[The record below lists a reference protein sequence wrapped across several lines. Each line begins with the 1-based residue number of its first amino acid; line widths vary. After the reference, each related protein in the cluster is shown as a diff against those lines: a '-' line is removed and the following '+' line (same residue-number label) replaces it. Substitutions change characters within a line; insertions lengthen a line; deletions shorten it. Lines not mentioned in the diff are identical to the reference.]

1 MAEYYREG
9 KIAWT
14 PLVIFGSSFLRPLL
28 GDMGYH
34 IDEGIVLV
42 ADDETQARKFL
53 SEYCRKTQGNGV
65 EISSWK
71 KRRKYPDNFCCGFLQ
86 MKKGTKE
93 EEATEFL
100 FANDFFPV
108 VIGGGIIHDF
118 LRYNHQIF
126 RLSEKDTK
134 DVSTIE
140 FETKIA
146 NFRTYIVENVPDILQ
161 TLEGLHTSI
170 VFMEYAGTEAQRQI
184 FNCIVSVGAVYA
196 KYLRKTCSERE
207 VTAFA
212 DAYIKETLDR
222 LQKISEFATG
232 EEIPEL
238 MSSCVWNFLQMN
250 EHIALADMEAVG
262 GKAYKALKKKE
273 IILFDD
279 VFYYFP
285 HELFVKICKP
295 LLETRS
301 CTELK
306 EILDKV
312 GILYCNSADKTVK
325 KTVTTSYGAQERV
338 RFLWVHKEFLF
349 SPDNLRLEDVFCIED
364 EEDTYEL

>member
-1 MAEYYREG
+1 MGGYCRES

-14 PLVIFGSSFLRPLL
+14 PLVIFGSSFLRPILK
-28 GDMGYH
+28 DMNYH
-34 IDEGIVLV
+34 LDEGIVLV
-42 ADDETQARKFL
+42 ADDEMQAREFL
-53 SEYCRKTQGNGV
+53 SEYCRKTKGNGV

-71 KRRKYPDNFCCGFLQ
+71 KRRKCPNNFGCGFLQ

-100 FANDFFPV
+100 SENEFLPV
-108 VIGGGIIHDF
+108 VISGGIIHDY
-118 LRYNHQIF
+118 LRYNHHIF
-126 RLSEKDTK
+126 RLSEKDIE
-134 DVSTIE
+134 DVSTKK

-161 TLEGLHTSI
+161 TLERLHTSI
-170 VFMEYAGTEAQRQI
+170 VFMEYTGTDAQRQI

-196 KYLRKTCSERE
+196 KYLRRTCSERE
-207 VTAFA
+207 VTAFV

-250 EHIALADMEAVG
+250 GHIALADVEAVG
-262 GKAYKALKKKE
+262 GKAYKALKEKE
-273 IILFDD
+273 IILFDE
-279 VFYYFP
+279 VFYYVP

-306 EILDKV
+306 EILDKL

-325 KTVTTSYGAQERV
+325 KTVTTAYGAQERV
-338 RFLWVHKEFLF
+338 RFLWVRKEFLF
-349 SPDNLRLEDVFCIED
+349 SPDNLRLEDVFYAD
-364 EEDTYEL
+364 EEEADGL